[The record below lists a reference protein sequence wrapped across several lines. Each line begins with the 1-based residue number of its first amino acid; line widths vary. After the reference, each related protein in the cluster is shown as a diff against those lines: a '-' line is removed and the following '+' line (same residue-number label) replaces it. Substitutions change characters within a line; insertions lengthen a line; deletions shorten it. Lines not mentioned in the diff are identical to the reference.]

1 MNSFWGD
8 LRYAVRTLRRSPGFT
23 CAALLTLALGI
34 GANTAIYTVVDG
46 VLLHPVP
53 FPEADRLVSMYQ
65 KTAGTDRNSVPY
77 LNFLDWRR
85 QARSF
90 ESIAGM
96 RDSGFTLTGRGDA
109 EQLIGMMVS
118 QNFLPVLGIQPLIG
132 RNFTSKEDQRGA
144 QQVVM
149 LGEDFWK
156 RRFAADKNVLG
167 QTLTL
172 NGLNYTIIGV
182 VPSAIRMERAFNSF
196 FNDVFT
202 PIGQYETFNF
212 YSHGVGNGTL
222 GIGRLKPGVTL
233 AQARAEMDTIMSS
246 LAEQY
251 PDEVAGEYA
260 EIFPFLDEVVGSVR
274 PALLALAAAVGF
286 VLLIACTN
294 VANLALARS
303 MKRSEEFGIRMA
315 LGAGRSRII
324 RQLLTE
330 SMLLSIAG
338 GIIGVAFAS
347 WATQAAIAVLPAA
360 LPSLS
365 NVQLNN
371 RVLLFTFAVSAAAG
385 VLFGFLPALK
395 AVEFGLHETLKQ
407 SGRGTVKG
415 RHRSQRVLIVAEIAL
430 TLVLLVGAGLM
441 IRSLEKVWNVNP
453 GLNPDGLLTFYTG
466 ISKERASTPEKARAA
481 FRELQERLAAVPG
494 VQSVSIQIGGLPF
507 LSSNGTS
514 IAFRSENE
522 PKAAR
527 QGDMHIARFYAVGA
541 DHFKTMGIRVLRGR
555 GFTAQDTEKSTPVT
569 VIDEELAH
577 TVFPGQNPIGKHIFI
592 TLEKEPKPIEIVGV
606 AEHVKHAGLDADAS
620 AKLRMEYYFP
630 VAQMPDDVIPLFA
643 PAVACLIRTK
653 TAPATLLP
661 LLRRELAAFDSN
673 SPLHSEE
680 LMTDAIA
687 ATLAPRRFSLIV
699 LGAFGFIALLL
710 SVIGIYGVIS
720 YSVSQRIDEI
730 GLRMALGAPP
740 RDIVLGVLREGGKL
754 AAIGVAAGLL
764 GAAALTRILSTLLFA
779 VSPTDALTYVSMA
792 SLLFGLTLLAC
803 YIPARRAIRV
813 DPMAALRCE

>member
-1 MNSFWGD
+1 MNNFWRD
-8 LRYAVRTLRRSPGFT
+8 LRYAIRTLRQSPGFT

-77 LNFLDWRR
+77 LNLLDWRR
-85 QARSF
+85 QAKSF
-90 ESIAGM
+90 ETIAGM
-96 RDSGFTLTGRGDA
+96 RDDGFTLTGRGDP
-109 EQLIGMMVS
+109 EQLMGLMVS
-118 QNFLPVLGIQPLIG
+118 QNFLPILGIQPLIG
-132 RNFTSKEDQRGA
+132 RNFTPDEDQKKG
-144 QQVVM
+144 QHVVM
-149 LGEDFWK
+149 IGEGFWR
-156 RRFAADKNVLG
+156 RRFAADKSVLG

-172 NGLNYTIIGV
+172 NGMDYKIIGV
-182 VPSAIRMERAFNSF
+182 VPAAIRMERAFNSF

-222 GIGRLKPGVTL
+222 GLGRLKRGVTL
-233 AQARAEMDTIMSS
+233 AEARAEMDTIMSG
-246 LAEQY
+246 LAAQY
-251 PDEVAGEYA
+251 PGEVAGEYA

-274 PALLALAAAVGF
+274 PTLLALAAAVGF

-315 LGAGRSRII
+315 LGAGKSRII
-324 RQLLTE
+324 RLLLTE
-330 SMLLSIAG
+330 SMLLSIGG
-338 GIIGVAFAS
+338 GIIGVLFAS
-347 WATQAAIAVLPAA
+347 WATRAAIAVLPAV

-365 NVQLNN
+365 DVQLNN

-415 RHRSQRVLIVAEIAL
+415 RHRSQRALIVAEIAL

-453 GLNPDGLLTFYTG
+453 GLNPEGLLTFYTG
-466 ISKERASTPEKARAA
+466 ISKERASTPEEIRAG
-481 FRELQERLAAVPG
+481 FRNLQARLAAVPG
-494 VQSVSIQIGGLPF
+494 VQAVSIQIGGLPF
-507 LSSNGTS
+507 VSGNGTS
-514 IAFRSENE
+514 IAFRAENE
-522 PKAAR
+522 PRPAR
-527 QGDMHIARFYAVGA
+527 QGDMHIARFYAVGP
-541 DHFKTMGIRVLRGR
+541 DHFKTMGIRVLQGR
-555 GFTAQDTEKSTPVT
+555 GFTSQDTEKSPPVT
-569 VIDEELAH
+569 VIDEDLAH
-577 TVFPGQNPIGKHIFI
+577 TVFPGQNPIGKHILL
-592 TLEKEPKPIEIVGV
+592 TLDKEPKPIEIVGV

-630 VAQMPDDVIPLFA
+630 VAQMPDEILPLFA
-643 PAVACLIRTK
+643 PSVACLVRTK

-661 LLRRELAAFDSN
+661 SLRRELAAFDSG
-673 SPLHSEE
+673 SPLHSEQ

-699 LGAFGFIALLL
+699 LGAFGFMALVL
-710 SVIGIYGVIS
+710 SIIGTYGVIS
-720 YSVSQRIDEI
+720 YSVGQRIDEI
-730 GLRMALGAPP
+730 GLRMALGARP
-740 RDIVLGVLREGGKL
+740 RDIVLGVLQEGGKL
-754 AAIGVAAGLL
+754 AAIGVVVGLL
-764 GAAALTRILSTLLFA
+764 GAAALTRIMSTLLFA
-779 VSPTDALTYVSMA
+779 VSPTDAFTYVSMA
-792 SLLFGLTLLAC
+792 SLLFALTLIAC
-803 YIPARRAIRV
+803 YIPAHRAIHI